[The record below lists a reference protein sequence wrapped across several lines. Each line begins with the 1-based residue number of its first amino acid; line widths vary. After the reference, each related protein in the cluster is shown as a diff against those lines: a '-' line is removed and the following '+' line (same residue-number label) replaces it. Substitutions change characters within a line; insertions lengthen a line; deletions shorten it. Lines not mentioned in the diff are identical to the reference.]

1 MKIKVNNLIR
11 LNWTR
16 KHPNGIEHIDRQPR
30 LNAVYN
36 SFARKLQDEC
46 KYPFQFIN
54 SFVHPDLW
62 RKLKLS
68 LLLSLASVPRSCD
81 AVDVCG
87 TDQPIH
93 VLIVI
98 DSHNPLV
105 DRLISLIGSLKRF
118 SRWTK
123 SPNGRLMPL
132 MTTNIQ
138 CAHPYIQGN
147 FSKGG
152 IFYVSTDAMK
162 SADMDDLEQHL
173 SQQQRY
179 CIQKDEITL
188 SVSTECAVWM
198 IASTDS
204 LVAFKTSKNST
215 PVSCMDH
222 VQSGV
227 QPSFSKLIQH
237 MDIVINLGS
246 STNVAVDQS
255 LSSAVLSA
263 ELNPQTHQSEMTQQ
277 LAQWI
282 EVTSAIHV
290 KMLPNCQK
298 FISAYVT
305 LSRKLFPDI
314 GMSVVCAVEA
324 SGLNDALQSCKL
336 FLLD

>member
-1 MKIKVNNLIR
+1 MPCL
-11 LNWTR
+11 
-16 KHPNGIEHIDRQPR
+16 D
-30 LNAVYN
+30 
-36 SFARKLQDEC
+36 
-46 KYPFQFIN
+46 

-138 CAHPYIQGN
+138 CAHPYIQAGAIS